1 MIFYTRN
8 RAAPLE
14 YCLGKSSGVTN
25 RVHYLTCICK
35 VGCCMLF
42 RHGVVNR
49 IMLGDADTGM
59 ERDGEARQNSAN
71 LRSRASLH
79 LIMKLK
85 VEPG

>member
-1 MIFYTRN
+1 
-8 RAAPLE
+8 
-14 YCLGKSSGVTN
+14 
-25 RVHYLTCICK
+25 
-35 VGCCMLF
+35 MLF

-49 IMLGDADTGM
+49 IMLGDGDTGM
-59 ERDGEARQNSAN
+59 ERDGEARQNIAN